1 MLKAPLRVIKRVV
14 ERRADEQDIT
24 ISDALDD
31 YPNLTQEERDAI
43 TNEIESE

>member
-14 ERRADEQDIT
+14 ERKADEQDIT
-24 ISDALDD
+24 ISDALDN